1 MSLVSIGTAIGLI
14 FTQIGFPIVDIILA
28 TLLGLLIVYTGF
40 GIFKEAIFMLSDG
53 FNETEL
59 EAYRNDI
66 LEVDEVQEVKG
77 LKGVTMEVVCLLMSQ
92 LL

>member
-1 MSLVSIGTAIGLI
+1 
-14 FTQIGFPIVDIILA
+14 
-28 TLLGLLIVYTGF
+28 
-40 GIFKEAIFMLSDG
+40 MLSDG

-66 LEVDEVQEVKG
+66 LEVDEVQK
-77 LKGVTMEVVCLLMSQ
+77 LKVLKAVTMVVCLLMSQ

>member
-1 MSLVSIGTAIGLI
+1 
-14 FTQIGFPIVDIILA
+14 
-28 TLLGLLIVYTGF
+28 
-40 GIFKEAIFMLSDG
+40 MLSDG

-66 LEVDEVQEVKG
+66 LEVDEVQELKV

>member
-1 MSLVSIGTAIGLI
+1 
-14 FTQIGFPIVDIILA
+14 
-28 TLLGLLIVYTGF
+28 
-40 GIFKEAIFMLSDG
+40 MLSDG

-66 LEVDEVQEVKG
+66 LEVDEVQKLKV

-92 LL
+92 LLS

>member
-1 MSLVSIGTAIGLI
+1 
-14 FTQIGFPIVDIILA
+14 
-28 TLLGLLIVYTGF
+28 
-40 GIFKEAIFMLSDG
+40 MLSDG

-66 LEVDEVQEVKG
+66 LKLMKYKKLKV

>member
-1 MSLVSIGTAIGLI
+1 
-14 FTQIGFPIVDIILA
+14 
-28 TLLGLLIVYTGF
+28 
-40 GIFKEAIFMLSDG
+40 MLSDG

-66 LEVDEVQEVKG
+66 LEVDEVQEVKSI
-77 LKGVTMEVVCLLMSQ
+77 KAVTMEVVCLLMSQ